1 MIIVL
6 SKLSCCSSSKP
17 GRPSCRF
24 YKYSPLATIR
34 TLINVTAE
42 LVHAIN
48 NVEVSNFSRFVAF
61 DILKEFSTA
70 TLLSPAPP
78 RFLVRFHVATRTYD
92 SQMLRRQDTTGN
104 FDVCCGYCEYQ
115 PRTAPSSSITYI
127 WTGKK
132 AFSD

>member
-1 MIIVL
+1 MIIVF
-6 SKLSCCSSSKP
+6 SQLSCCSSSMP
-17 GRPSCRF
+17 GNSSRRS

-48 NVEVSNFSRFVAF
+48 SVEVSCFSRCVALN
-61 DILKEFSTA
+61 ILKEFNTA
-70 TLLSPAPP
+70 PSLSPAPP
-78 RFLVRFHVATRTYD
+78 RFLVRFHVATRTYN
-92 SQMLRRQDTTGN
+92 SQMLRRQDTTGS
-104 FDVCCGYCEYQ
+104 FDACCGYYGYR